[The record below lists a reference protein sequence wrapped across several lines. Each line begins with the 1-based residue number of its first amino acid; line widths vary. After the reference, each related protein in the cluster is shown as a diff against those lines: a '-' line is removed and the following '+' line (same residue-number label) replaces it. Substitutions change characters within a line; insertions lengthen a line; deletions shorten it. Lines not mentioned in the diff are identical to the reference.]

1 MLELRTK
8 VYESDGLSRATRVQA
23 IQDNINT
30 ASEIHISEEDEGCN
44 VPDLEQ
50 INKALVL
57 RRKIAYTLITSGMI
71 GGSLSFI
78 LGDIYFDGK
87 EYAFHIIM
95 YVFFVGGLCGYF
107 LLTYQNFSIILF
119 KRLIYQINV
128 VLILIY
134 AIANLAID
142 IAVPKHDNSGLFGLM
157 YFVIICSFLLF
168 DCIDIKS
175 KKLVLANAL
184 VVSI

>member
-50 INKALVL
+50 INSRNTRRLVGTQQINKALFL

-107 LLTYQNFSIILF
+107 LLTYQNFSIIL
-119 KRLIYQINV
+119 
-128 VLILIY
+128 
-134 AIANLAID
+134 
-142 IAVPKHDNSGLFGLM
+142 M
-157 YFVIICSFLLF
+157 
-168 DCIDIKS
+168 
-175 KKLVLANAL
+175 
-184 VVSI
+184 